1 MRVLKKWLLRGLL
14 FTAFLLAVLA
24 GFVAFQP
31 DQYAVERA
39 ISIQSQPKPIFIQ
52 VENLKAWNNWN
63 PWSKLDPNAKVLFSG
78 PPSGKGS
85 SIEWSGNSQVGEGA
99 MTITECQ
106 PDSLVELEQVFV
118 KPMAGKAKIKVM
130 LAQDDLNPQFTR
142 VTMRLE
148 GSNNFMAKAVCMV
161 MNMDEM
167 IGGAFAKGLLNL
179 KEKVEQGSGK

>member
-1 MRVLKKWLLRGLL
+1 
-14 FTAFLLAVLA
+14 
-24 GFVAFQP
+24 
-31 DQYAVERA
+31 
-39 ISIQSQPKPIFIQ
+39 
-52 VENLKAWNNWN
+52 
-63 PWSKLDPNAKVLFSG
+63 
-78 PPSGKGS
+78 
-85 SIEWSGNSQVGEGA
+85 

-118 KPMAGKAKIKVM
+118 KPMAGKAKIKVI

-179 KEKVEQGSGK
+179 KEKVEQGSEK